1 MGCEE
6 LKKYVGKTLRLI
18 IPPTPRDYKYQDKF
32 IRFNEEMIA
41 ALERDPYVYV
51 EKIAESS
58 LNSGRW
64 LMRARFSDGN
74 VRSVIPEWIIPDGP
88 ALFL

>member
-1 MGCEE
+1 MGYEE
-6 LKKYVGKTLRLI
+6 LKRYVGKPLRLI
-18 IPPTPRDYKYQDKF
+18 IPPLPRDYKYQDKF

-51 EKIAESS
+51 EKITESS

-74 VRSVIPEWIIPDGP
+74 VRSVIPEWIMPDGP